1 MTFENDHTCV
11 KCPNAVYG
19 GSVLFR
25 SCSLAN
31 RNSVEGSMF
40 IECNKRPELGFFEP
54 SIRTEECPVMTG
66 IEFAVLD

>member
-11 KCPNAVYG
+11 KCTHSVYG

-25 SCSLAN
+25 SCSLVN

-54 SIRTEECPVMTG
+54 SIRTQECPAMLEIEMT
-66 IEFAVLD
+66 D

>member
-54 SIRTEECPVMTG
+54 SIRTDDCPALKE
-66 IEFAVLD
+66 IELTV

>member
-11 KCPNAVYG
+11 KCPHAVYG

-31 RNSVEGSMF
+31 RDSVEGSMF

-54 SIRTEECPVMTG
+54 SIRTQECPVIRK
-66 IEFAVLD
+66 IEMKV

>member
-1 MTFENDHTCV
+1 MTFENDHTCI

-31 RNSVEGSMF
+31 RNSVEGSKF
-40 IECNKRPELGFFEP
+40 IECNKRPELGVFEP
-54 SIRTEECPVMTG
+54 SIRTDDCPAMQQ
-66 IEFAVLD
+66 IEITV

>member
-1 MTFENDHTCV
+1 MTFENDIPCV
-11 KCPNAVYG
+11 KCPHAVYG

-31 RNSVEGSMF
+31 RNSVEGCMF

-54 SIRTEECPVMTG
+54 SIRATECPVWKKEV
-66 IEFAVLD
+66 ILV